1 MIELLG
7 VLGFVY
13 RRGIWISTLKGGSS
27 PIYQR
32 GGGGGLIHVMVG
44 MHFGIASKTHTL
56 FSVSHDI
63 INTL

>member
-32 GGGGGLIHVMVG
+32 GGGGLIQVMVG

-56 FSVSHDI
+56 FSVSHHI